1 MASDIYSLV
10 SHKLWDKHL
19 FITQMLQISYLQ
31 TQTQT
36 NGNHC
41 GVHLV
46 MQAKAIISGTPF
58 ITSRVI
64 EGQGRQQLKELF
76 SHYLTNKC

>member
-1 MASDIYSLV
+1 
-10 SHKLWDKHL
+10 
-19 FITQMLQISYLQ
+19 MLQISYLQ
-31 TQTQT
+31 TQMQT
-36 NGNHC
+36 NGNDC
-41 GVHLV
+41 RVHLV

-64 EGQGRQQLKELF
+64 EGQDRQQLKELF